1 MNTERRSGTRQLVD
15 VYVALA
21 LLAVAGLGVVAPVA
35 DRFRLLIA
43 LPTLFLLPGYA
54 LTTLLFPTR
63 SDQPSSPTTQLS
75 AVNGPGEQD
84 GASGIG
90 HWERAG
96 LSFGVSV
103 ALLPLLGLLL
113 SSLGVEIT
121 AVTALGAVAILT
133 VVTLGAGVGRRW
145 QYPQSVRYQPP
156 MPSVAAFVDGGR
168 NTGTQSTRSVALSA
182 ALVIVV
188 AAAVGSFALA
198 VTAPSAESTSTEA
211 SLLTR
216 TPSGEL
222 VASGYPATIEAGQ
235 REQLVLAVSND
246 EEATVE
252 YSAVV
257 QLQRLTVGDD
267 PSVLAREQHLTA
279 QEQLADGETWE
290 YEHEIAPPPG
300 YAGERTRVVY
310 LIYRGDPPAQ
320 PRMDNAYRYLTLSL
334 GGERA
339 DATVTPVAQE

>member
-1 MNTERRSGTRQLVD
+1 MNRERQSGSRELVD

-21 LLAVAGLGVVAPVA
+21 LLVVAGVGVVAPVS
-35 DRFRLLIA
+35 DRIRLLVA
-43 LPTLFLLPGYA
+43 FPTLFLLPGYA
-54 LTTLLFPTR
+54 LTTLLFPTH
-63 SDQPSSPTTQLS
+63 SEPSSTPTTQLTAATS
-75 AVNGPGEQD
+75 PDGQD
-84 GASGIG
+84 GTSGIG

-103 ALLPLLGLLL
+103 TLLPLLGLLL
-113 SSLGVEIT
+113 SSLGIEIT
-121 AVTALGAVAILT
+121 AVTALGVVAVLT

-156 MPSVAAFVDGGR
+156 IPSVAAFVDGER
-168 NTGTQSTRSVALSA
+168 HTGTQSTRSAALSA

-198 VTAPSAESTSTEA
+198 VTAPSAESASTEA

-216 TPSGEL
+216 APSGEL
-222 VASGYPATIEAGQ
+222 VASGYPATIEPGQ
-235 REQLVLAVSND
+235 REQLILAVSND

-252 YSAVV
+252 YSVVV
-257 QLQRLTVGDD
+257 QLQRLTAGDD

-310 LIYRGDPPAQ
+310 LIYRGEPPAQ
-320 PRMDNAYRYLTLSL
+320 PRVDNAYRYLTLSL
-334 GGERA
+334 GDERT
-339 DATVTPVAQE
+339 DETRTPIAQE